1 MEGISTRCMVVLAPA
16 DILSQGTGRD
26 GRDSQLAWEINRA
39 HHDGAVLADSP
50 GTCCPPHL
58 RSNAKC
64 KSTEKGKYQI
74 YLFTFPDSCSQ
85 LVSLPGLRAAHV
97 FVQNF
102 APWHQSAGGE
112 E

>member
-1 MEGISTRCMVVLAPA
+1 MEGTSTRCMVVLAPA

-39 HHDGAVLADSP
+39 HHDGAVLADSL

-74 YLFTFPDSCSQ
+74 SLFTFPDSCQSTGFAARPQ
-85 LVSLPGLRAAHV
+85 GSPCLCAELLSLASER
-97 FVQNF
+97 
-102 APWHQSAGGE
+102 WR
-112 E
+112 